1 LALRSGRT
9 APKWFQRFT
18 FSGLPSIFA
27 TGVNLDHVSL
37 QLVFI
42 DVNDRLGSE
51 ARRRASSGLED
62 RRATRA
68 YTCSWLTGSR
78 SLAQPRSCSR
88 RAASTRWTSIRR
100 TGTPSSRCVSLS
112 RGGRIRPGCFRFQG
126 RAGHHRRPHDRF
138 LQSHSHSAVRGFAEL
153 FHLSQPGYHVVRL
166 TGHRFCQ

>member
-1 LALRSGRT
+1 MALRSGRT

-51 ARRRASSGLED
+51 RTAVLQAASRIVARRV
-62 RRATRA
+62 
-68 YTCSWLTGSR
+68 YTCFWLTGSG
-78 SLAQPRSCSR
+78 SLAQARSCSR

-100 TGTPSSRCVSLS
+100 IGTPSSRRVSLS

-138 LQSHSHSAVRGFAEL
+138 LQSDSHSAVRGFAEL